1 MTHEETSLQTRKSL
15 SAALKRQMERKP
27 LRKIT
32 VNDIITDCGLNRKT
46 FYYHFEDI
54 YALLK
59 WSLEQD
65 IFEVLRRF
73 DFMTDVQGALQFT
86 VDYIESNAH
95 LLNCIYDTI
104 GRDEIKRLLCDDLFQ
119 IVRKFI
125 NENEVEHD
133 LHLSENSK
141 EFLCRFYSNATV
153 GTLVD
158 WFRTSYSPE
167 TKQFLVENLSYMLR
181 VSLPE
186 TMKQATSFDD
196 FRETA
201 L

>member
-1 MTHEETSLQTRKSL
+1 MTHEETSLQTRKCL

-186 TMKQATSFDD
+186 TMKHAASLDD

>member
-1 MTHEETSLQTRKSL
+1 MTHEETSLQTRKFL

-167 TKQFLVENLSYMLR
+167 TKQFLVENLSYMLC

-186 TMKQATSFDD
+186 TMKHAASLDD
-196 FRETA
+196 LRETA

>member
-15 SAALKRQMERKP
+15 AAALKRQMKHKS

-32 VNDIITDCGLNRKT
+32 VNDIISDCGLNRKT

-54 YALLK
+54 RALLK

-65 IFEVLRRF
+65 IFEVLRQF
-73 DFMTDVQGALQFT
+73 DFMSDVQGALQFI
-86 VDYIESNAH
+86 VDYIESNSH

-119 IVRKFI
+119 IIRKFI
-125 NENEVEHD
+125 NENEVELN

-158 WFRTSYSPE
+158 WFRTSYTPE

-186 TMKQATSFDD
+186 TMKKATSFDN
-196 FRETA
+196 FSEAA

>member
-65 IFEVLRRF
+65 IFEALRRF

-125 NENEVEHD
+125 NETEVEHD
-133 LHLSENSK
+133 LHLSKNSK

-181 VSLPE
+181 ISLPE
-186 TMKQATSFDD
+186 TMKRAALLDN

>member
-1 MTHEETSLQTRKSL
+1 MTHEEACLQTRKKL
-15 SAALKRQMERKP
+15 SAALKHQMEHKP

-46 FYYHFEDI
+46 FYYHFDDI
-54 YALLK
+54 HALLK

-65 IFEVLRRF
+65 IFEVLRQF
-73 DFMTDVQGALQFT
+73 DFMVDVQGALQFT

-119 IVRKFI
+119 IIRKFI
-125 NENEVEHD
+125 NENEAEHN

-167 TKQFLVENLSYMLR
+167 TKQFLVENLSFMLR

-186 TMKQATSFDD
+186 TMKKANFTGTD
-196 FRETA
+196 